1 MQVVTQTGWRGGV
14 AEPFKAAAAENK
26 PKATR
31 EVYFD
36 GAKHALPVYQ
46 RSALAVGDRVEG
58 PAVIEE
64 HSSCAVLKTA
74 QNAVVDEAL
83 NLVIELAA

>member
-1 MQVVTQTGWRGGV
+1 
-14 AEPFKAAAAENK
+14 
-26 PKATR
+26 
-31 EVYFD
+31 VYFD
-36 GAKHALPVYQ
+36 GARHTLPVYQ
-46 RSALAVGDRVEG
+46 RGALAVGARVEG

>member
-1 MQVVTQTGWRGGV
+1 MQT
-14 AEPFKAAAAENK
+14 
-26 PKATR
+26 
-31 EVYFD
+31 
-36 GAKHALPVYQ
+36 LPVYQ
-46 RSALAVGDRVEG
+46 RSALAVGARIEG

-64 HSSCAVLKTA
+64 HSSCSVLKAA